1 MLPPCQVVPKPRI
14 MLPPCQVIPKPSLP
28 GERLPQRG
36 GGEPRSW
43 LWVEHYILFDLQLHR
58 SVRSH
63 TLLWRLF
70 FCSRVL
76 PPCLLVIF
84 SARQGGVGVGVPHQR
99 TESVTW
105 CFWCFYSFLISLTLS
120 EIWFVCSRSAD
131 HSPNKI
137 ILTEQKL
144 EERKRWVNYV
154 L

>member
-1 MLPPCQVVPKPRI
+1 MLPLCQVVRKPRTMPPPCQAVPKPN
-14 MLPPCQVIPKPSLP
+14 LP

-84 SARQGGVGVGVPHQR
+84 SVRQGGRGGGVSHQR

-105 CFWCFYSFLISLTLS
+105 CLCSFLISHTLS
-120 EIWFVCSRSAD
+120 EKWFVCCRSAD

-144 EERKRWVNYV
+144 EERKRWINYD